1 MKVVFIFVEIT
12 RVPGY
17 HGKVFDVL
25 VLRKVDTSFLQ
36 FIDCLVEVKRAVE

>member
-1 MKVVFIFVEIT
+1 MKVVYLFF
-12 RVPGY
+12 GNY